1 MVRRGV
7 TNCKMNKANQKVE
20 RTSKNHLKYSA
31 QALRPKRLC
40 LDSNNLEIKEILKV
54 VQVMMK
60 NLLILHLKVMKSIK
74 AHQQKRKENSKI
86 NLIPIRHKRI
96 KLVQAQFKEEK
107 AMENM
112 DQSFLV
118 HLVDI
123 MRRRRITQ
131 QITVINKHQH

>member
-1 MVRRGV
+1 MRQKEDNKSGNWMVRRGV

-60 NLLILHLKVMKSIK
+60 NLNARLSKNYSIVERQKQSSNLLAKSNSTKILQMKC
-74 AHQQKRKENSKI
+74 
-86 NLIPIRHKRI
+86 
-96 KLVQAQFKEEK
+96 
-107 AMENM
+107 
-112 DQSFLV
+112 
-118 HLVDI
+118 
-123 MRRRRITQ
+123 
-131 QITVINKHQH
+131 